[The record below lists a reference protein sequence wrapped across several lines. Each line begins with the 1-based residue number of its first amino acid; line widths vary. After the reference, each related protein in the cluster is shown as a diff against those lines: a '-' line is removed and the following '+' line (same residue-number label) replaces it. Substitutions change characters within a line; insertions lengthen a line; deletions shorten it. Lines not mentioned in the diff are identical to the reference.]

1 MMNTLETLIRAIEKR
16 KQIKFEYNKIG
27 KVEGVRIGNPHAVFI
42 FTTKTTRIQS
52 TKVHIVQ
59 TAGVSDSN
67 AKNEFR
73 TFDIQEI
80 SNVQCLEDED
90 SFHADERYNPNW
102 EGYANVI
109 AKI

>member
-1 MMNTLETLIRAIEKR
+1 MDKLELLIEAVEMR
-16 KQIKFEYNKIG
+16 KPISFEYNKPG
-27 KVEGVRIGNPHAVFI
+27 KIPGERIGNIHAIFI
-42 FTTKTTRIQS
+42 FTTKTTKIQS

-59 TAGVSDSN
+59 TGGVSDTN

-73 TFDIQEI
+73 TFDISEI
-80 SNVQCLEDED
+80 SNIQFMEEDI
-90 SFHADERYNPNW
+90 FQPDERYNPNW

>member
-1 MMNTLETLIRAIEKR
+1 MMNTLETLKRAIEKR
-16 KQIKFEYNKIG
+16 KPIKFEYNKVG
-27 KVEGVRIGNPHAVFI
+27 KVEGVRIGNPHAIFI

-59 TAGVSDSN
+59 TDGVSDSN

-80 SNVQCLEDED
+80 SNIQCMEDED
-90 SFHADERYNPNW
+90 SFQPDERYNPNW